1 MSLVAARR
9 ALPFQSTRQTT
20 PRTAESL
27 AVFRTSNY
35 CERTVGFVRL
45 IWRRSGVCLGVT
57 PIDGLSA
64 IQDAGPRVAVAG
76 LKLGG
81 FRSIAITMLETVRLS
96 LDALRAHKL
105 RSFLTLLGVILAVTT
120 LVAVMSVVAGLNF
133 YVADKIAN
141 LGANVFL
148 VTRFGIITSN
158 DAWVKAQKR
167 PLVTQEELVN
177 LRAGMRTASQIAALL
192 GTSSDIRYGNDL
204 MQDVNILG
212 VTPNYSAVRSVN
224 VASGR
229 FLMEADETHHSPV
242 CFIGGDVQKKFF
254 SNVDAIGKTI
264 RAGTHSYEV
273 VGVAEV
279 IGSALGQ
286 SQDNFI
292 YIPLG
297 TYSKEWGT
305 QRDSLVLFI
314 QAQNAEMME
323 ASEDEARMLLRAWR
337 HTPWDDADSFG
348 IIGSDSI
355 MGLWKSL
362 TGNLFMVAVGLT
374 AVFLVVGG
382 IVIMNIMLASVTERT
397 REIGLRRSL
406 GARKKHIV
414 LQFVT
419 ESAVLAATGG
429 LIGIILAYVL
439 VAAARAATSIPMKTP
454 MSAVILSLSVS
465 TAVGLFF
472 GIYPAMRAAKLDPIE
487 ALRADG

>member
-1 MSLVAARR
+1 LNV
-9 ALPFQSTRQTT
+9 
-20 PRTAESL
+20 
-27 AVFRTSNY
+27 
-35 CERTVGFVRL
+35 
-45 IWRRSGVCLGVT
+45 
-57 PIDGLSA
+57 
-64 IQDAGPRVAVAG
+64 IQHTGPRVASAR

-81 FRSIAITMLETVRLS
+81 FRSIAVTMLETVRLS

-141 LGANVFL
+141 LGANVYVL
-148 VTRFGIITSN
+148 TRFGIITSN

-167 PLVTQEELVN
+167 PLVTAEELAN

-429 LIGIILAYVL
+429 LIGIILAYLV